1 MSKSQMLKGNVTLL
15 ILAAISKEPTHGYA
29 IAQAIADA
37 SEGYFDMKEGTLYAQ
52 LHEME
57 RDGLLASSWDTA
69 SGRPRRY
76 YRIMEKGL
84 ARLAAQR
91 SEWNAFSAGM
101 NRALN
106 TLSPRMMEA

>member
-37 SEGYFDMKEGTLYAQ
+37 SEGYFDMKEGTLYAH
-52 LHEME
+52 LHELE
-57 RDGLLASSWDTA
+57 REDLLTSYWDTA

-76 YRIMEKGL
+76 YRILERGL
-84 ARLAAQR
+84 ERLATQR
-91 SEWNAFSAGM
+91 SEWSAFSAGM
-101 NRALN
+101 DRALN
-106 TLSPRMMEA
+106 TLSPRTMEA